1 MFIEATGKTGAS
13 QTRVLIVDDDAI
25 TRTLVAEKV
34 GQFNVWTVGAEDGEQ
49 AWDCLQKR
57 SFDLALIDLEMPNM
71 DGFELIQKMSSD
83 TRTKNI
89 PIIVLTGREDKPAL
103 EQVLLAGATSC
114 LSKPLNW
121 AALGKNIIDVL
132 GPKLRSGTAEQRKV
146 AC

>member
-1 MFIEATGKTGAS
+1 MFIEAAGKTGAG

-34 GQFNVWTVGAEDGEQ
+34 GQLNVWTVGAEDGEQ

-71 DGFELIQKMSSD
+71 DGFELIQKMRSD
-83 TRTKNI
+83 PRTMNV
-89 PIIVLTGREDKPAL
+89 PIIVLTGREDRAAI
-103 EQVLLAGATSC
+103 EQLLLAGASSY

-121 AALGKNIIDVL
+121 AALGKNIVDVL
-132 GPKLRSGTAEQRKV
+132 GPKLRPVTSGQRRV